1 MISSGVNVFLMNFL
15 CIGAHLF
22 YYAESRH
29 LKPKF
34 SNRAEFAQWADENPV
49 LSGLTLTKPPYIGG
63 FRHFAIEN
71 LV

>member
-15 CIGAHLF
+15 CIGALLF

-34 SNRAEFAQWADENPV
+34 SNRAEFTQWADDNPV
-49 LSGLTLTKPPYIGG
+49 LSGLSLTKPPYIGG